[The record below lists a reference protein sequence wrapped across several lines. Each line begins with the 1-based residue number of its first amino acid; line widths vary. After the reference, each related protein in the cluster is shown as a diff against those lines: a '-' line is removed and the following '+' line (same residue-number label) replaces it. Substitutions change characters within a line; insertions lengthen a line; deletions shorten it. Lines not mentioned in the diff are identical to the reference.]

1 MGYNRVN
8 FLRRVI
14 DIQNIYLRER
24 ERGATGEW
32 VYRRMVAPVYH
43 ISKSTFQ
50 KYMSI
55 NAKKELHD
63 IESKQCSADTYHSN
77 IQTFKHSNIQTIKH
91 ESNT

>member
-32 VYRRMVAPVYH
+32 VYRNLVAPVYH

-55 NAKKELHD
+55 NAKRELHE
-63 IESKQCSADTYHSN
+63 IESKGARPCASSFHY
-77 IQTFKHSNIQTIKH
+77 IKNENNY
-91 ESNT
+91 ESKTCI